1 MTDKLLY
8 EIAAGMS
15 VIASSGAS
23 MTTGPR
29 TSGGKLHDHIT
40 PLECRFLAEVTH
52 ACSALEPAQ
61 VNEIVKELLPR
72 YEDDIKNPDVGVP
85 YQEAYDMETH
95 TPKKEWEQIY
105 RRVKQ
110 EMIDLGIPMDKF

>member
-1 MTDKLLY
+1 VTDKLLY

-29 TSGGKLHDHIT
+29 TAGGKLHDYIT

-52 ACSALEPAQ
+52 ASSGLEPSK
-61 VNEIVKELLPR
+61 VNDIVKELLPR
-72 YEDDIKNPDVGVP
+72 YENDIKTPDVGVP

-95 TPKKEWEQIY
+95 TPKKEWEDIY

-110 EMIDLGIPMDKF
+110 EMIDLGIPMDTF